1 MGSSKGSQ
9 LSGKPRAGIKA
20 LVLQR
25 PQYSQMVSSALTDLK
40 QNKGSKVSTI
50 IKKVHSTWGEQLP
63 SDYKKSVGKVIN
75 RLVKLGK
82 LEKDDNDRYALT
94 ATRKGHHRSQRWCRT
109 HAKRH
114 RHKLKKPCRHQRK
127 KRRTRHR
134 HRHHRRRHHGHRRHH
149 RRRRHAHHAHH
160 RRHH

>member
-1 MGSSKGSQ
+1 LISSRPGRQQQQQQLHVLLSPQTTLLFVYIETVEMGSSKGSQ

-94 ATRKGHHRSQRWCRT
+94 ATRK
-109 HAKRH
+109 
-114 RHKLKKPCRHQRK
+114 
-127 KRRTRHR
+127 
-134 HRHHRRRHHGHRRHH
+134 
-149 RRRRHAHHAHH
+149 
-160 RRHH
+160 

>member
-1 MGSSKGSQ
+1 LISSRPGRQQQQQLHLLLSPQTTLLFVYIETVAMGSSKGSQ
-9 LSGKPRAGIKA
+9 LSGKPRPGMKA

-25 PQYSQMVSSALTDLK
+25 PQYSQMVSSALIDLK

-82 LEKDDNDRYALT
+82 LERDDNDRYALT
-94 ATRKGHHRSQRWCRT
+94 ATRK
-109 HAKRH
+109 
-114 RHKLKKPCRHQRK
+114 
-127 KRRTRHR
+127 
-134 HRHHRRRHHGHRRHH
+134 
-149 RRRRHAHHAHH
+149 
-160 RRHH
+160 